1 MMRFDCSPATQELVK
16 KTVAVDPRMLR
27 CGLVKVGGKLT
38 EIAGVPGKVRWKT
51 GEAVGG
57 GAFGGV

>member
-1 MMRFDCSPATQELVK
+1 MRFDCSPTTQELVK

-27 CGLVKVGGKLT
+27 CGLVKVGGKLK
-38 EIAGVPGKVRWKT
+38 EIAGVPGEVRWKT

-57 GAFGGV
+57 GAFGSV